1 MLGTVDVKHSDHS
14 HATRNPTF
22 DMVLADLGKRLN
34 NALGQLSKASVVDDQ
49 VGVNALAAV
58 DVR

>member
-1 MLGTVDVKHSDHS
+1 
-14 HATRNPTF
+14 
-22 DMVLADLGKRLN
+22 MVLADLGKRLN

-49 VGVNALAAV
+49 VCVKVLVAV